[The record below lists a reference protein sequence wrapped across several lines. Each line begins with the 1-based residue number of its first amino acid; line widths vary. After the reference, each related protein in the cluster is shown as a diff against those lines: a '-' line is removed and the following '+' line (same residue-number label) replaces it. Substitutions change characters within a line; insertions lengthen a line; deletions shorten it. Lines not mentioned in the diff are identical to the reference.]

1 MGRPFGK
8 VDKQDLVGKK
18 IGKLTVVEYAGKRNR
33 GKIKYDYYLCKCEC
47 EKTNGN
53 TIKVYKLNPNELD
66 AYLKELKTKEVQY
79 AGVRGW

>member
-47 EKTNGN
+47 ENEKLVV
-53 TIKVYKLNPNELD
+53 VY
-66 AYLKELKTKEVQY
+66 
-79 AGVRGW
+79 

>member
-47 EKTNGN
+47 ENE
-53 TIKVYKLNPNELD
+53 KLVVRSSL
-66 AYLKELKTKEVQY
+66 LKKESKKLWMLKNK
-79 AGVRGW
+79 